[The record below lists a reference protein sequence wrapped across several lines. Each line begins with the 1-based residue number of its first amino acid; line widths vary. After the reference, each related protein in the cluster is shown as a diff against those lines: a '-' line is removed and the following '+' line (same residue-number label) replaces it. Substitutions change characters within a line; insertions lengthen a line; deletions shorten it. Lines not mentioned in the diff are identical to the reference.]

1 MIKAVVVG
9 LAVTASVP
17 GWSTE
22 ARYLLEGG
30 QAPAAVVSNGYVQTV
45 TSVGDGRWRVSVSV
59 SFEPVGA
66 DGVWSAR
73 TNVPLDSV
81 PSGFRF
87 PAGLREALVG
97 EIDPWRSATTVLAWV
112 ADHVA
117 VDDDDTHPQ
126 DAASVLR
133 RERGRCSGIANAAT
147 ALLQTAGFEART
159 VSGLLVDEGTA
170 TPHRWLEVG
179 LPSAGW
185 VPTDPTLGL
194 WVMSPH
200 HVAFPDAVLDP
211 PRVVIERAAPS
222 SLGRLPRWDG
232 RPVRPN
238 HGADLICR
246 MADGGPAVAT
256 LTDRYGDVR
265 RAVLAPEGRFDRLLP
280 GVWKLEVERVDRV
293 IAQAALTLREGQVHH
308 YMIETARS
316 AEAH

>member
-1 MIKAVVVG
+1 MIRTVVVG
-9 LAVTASVP
+9 LAVMASAP
-17 GWSTE
+17 GWATE
-22 ARYLLEGG
+22 ALYLLDGG

-45 TSVGDGRWRVSVSV
+45 TPVGDGQWRVNVSV

-66 DGVWSAR
+66 DGAWSAR
-73 TNVPLDSV
+73 TNVPLESV

-87 PAGLREALVG
+87 PSGLHEALMG
-97 EIDPWRSATTVLAWV
+97 EVDSWRAATTVLAWV

-117 VDDDDTHPQ
+117 VGDDDPHPQ

-133 RERGRCSGIANAAT
+133 RGRGRCSGIANAAT
-147 ALLQTAGFEART
+147 ALLRAVGFEART
-159 VSGLLVDEGTA
+159 VSGLLVDDGAA
-170 TPHRWLEVG
+170 TPHRWLEVE
-179 LPSAGW
+179 LPNAGW

-194 WVMSPH
+194 WVVSPH

-222 SLGRLPRWDG
+222 SLGRLPRWQG

-256 LTDRYGDVR
+256 LTDRHGEVR

-280 GVWKLEVERVDRV
+280 GVWDLEVERVGRV
-293 IAQAALTLREGQVHH
+293 IAEAALTLREGQVHH
-308 YMIETARS
+308 FMIETTGS
-316 AEAH
+316 AEAR

>member
-1 MIKAVVVG
+1 MIRPVVVG
-9 LAVTASVP
+9 LAVAVGVP
-17 GWSTE
+17 GWATE
-22 ARYLLEGG
+22 AQYLLDGG

-45 TSVGDGRWRVSVSV
+45 TSIGDGQWRVSVSV

-66 DGVWSAR
+66 DGVWSER
-73 TNVPLDSV
+73 TVVPVDSV

-87 PAGLREALVG
+87 PSGLREALVG

-117 VDDDDTHPQ
+117 IDDDDTRPQ

-133 RERGRCSGIANAAT
+133 RARGRCSGIANAAT
-147 ALLQTAGFEART
+147 ALLQAVGFEART
-159 VSGLLVDEGTA
+159 VSGLLVDHGSA
-170 TPHRWLEVG
+170 TPHRWLEVE
-179 LPSAGW
+179 LPGAGW

-200 HVAFPDAVLDP
+200 HVAFQDAVLDP
-211 PRVVIERAAPS
+211 PRVVIERAAPPT
-222 SLGRLPRWDG
+222 LGRLPRWQG

-246 MADGGPAVAT
+246 MADGGSAVAT
-256 LTDRYGDVR
+256 LTDRRGEVR

-280 GVWKLEVERVDRV
+280 GVWDLEVERVGRV
-293 IAQAALTLREGQVHH
+293 IAEAALTLREGQVHH
-308 YMIETARS
+308 FMIEPAGS
-316 AEAH
+316 AEAR